1 MRQRLRRRQE
11 ALFAVTELVAKILER
26 WSEAWREVLASA
38 LGAALS
44 WFLAQ
49 RLFGH
54 QQPIFAA
61 ISAIVCLSPGLP
73 SHTKQ
78 TVGLLLGVATGIVVG
93 ELSLALLD
101 DIPLLRIT
109 LAAFFAMF
117 VATSYGQAAVVPIQ
131 AGVSAILV
139 VAFGPAMTGSVRMID
154 VAVGAAVGLSFSQ
167 VLLTPDP
174 SSRAKERLAPQPS
187 RYRAKPAAQSGHG
200 LLVGEQR
207 ELKRRA
213 GTVVARGP

>member
-1 MRQRLRRRQE
+1 MPQRLRRRQE
-11 ALFAVTELVAKILER
+11 ALFAVREFIAKILER

-38 LGAALS
+38 LAAALS

-61 ISAIVCLSPGLP
+61 ITAIVCLAPGLP

-78 TVGLLLGVATGIVVG
+78 TVGLLLGVATGILVG
-93 ELSLALLD
+93 ELSLVLLD

-109 LAAFFAMF
+109 LAAFFSMI

-131 AGVSAILV
+131 AGVSAILI
-139 VAFGPAMTGSVRMID
+139 VALGPAMTGSVRMID
-154 VAVGAAVGLSFSQ
+154 VAIGAAVGFFFSQ

-174 SSRAKERLAPQPS
+174 SNRSKEQPDPQPELS
-187 RYRAKPAAQSGHG
+187 RD
-200 LLVGEQR
+200 
-207 ELKRRA
+207 
-213 GTVVARGP
+213 T